1 MLKYFLSNNSQEVN
15 GLPNIKN
22 AVKRVRTTKT
32 KTLINSARKSLLKST
47 IKKCNEAVANND
59 ANAANALKEAMKLID
74 KSAAKKII
82 HRNTAARRKSK
93 LAKAVNAMAK

>member
-47 IKKCNEAVANND
+47 IKN
-59 ANAANALKEAMKLID
+59 AMKLLQIMMLMLPM
-74 KSAAKKII
+74 
-82 HRNTAARRKSK
+82 H
-93 LAKAVNAMAK
+93 

>member
-1 MLKYFLSNNSQEVN
+1 
-15 GLPNIKN
+15 LPNIKN